1 MEIAG
6 IQQNLLEAVSRSAEA
21 QPAIQVKVLQQ
32 TIDENSPQAL
42 LLQLLQQNS
51 QGQQNAAQVAQQQ
64 LNSGKRLDVKI

>member
-51 QGQQNAAQVAQQQ
+51 QGQQNATQVAQQQ
-64 LNSGKRLDVKI
+64 INSGKRLDVKI

>member
-51 QGQQNAAQVAQQQ
+51 QGQQNASQVAQQQ